1 MAKELGLDHPGAEYP
16 NICAG
21 TDRYAMFKVG
31 PVLSVSVSTCPGS
44 GLWGRALQGVG
55 PSACS
60 LVPCTSVSPGR
71 GGQGR
76 GEPSTSTSCPER
88 PRGAETGSV
97 PRDKRLLVPH
107 RASQRRRRWLCT
119 WAALPVWTWANV
131 CTSQSVHSFKRVFGS
146 PSSLAVS
153 LRCAGTQGGRPLTR
167 RWHLPLVLARHRHPL
182 HVRHAARGHQAAVP
196 RPLLRRHRHPHRHV
210 WRDR

>member
-1 MAKELGLDHPGAEYP
+1 MEAFAKYMAKELGLDHPGAEYP

-88 PRGAETGSV
+88 PGV
-97 PRDKRLLVPH
+97 
-107 RASQRRRRWLCT
+107 QRRVQFLETSGCWFPTELLSAADGGSARGPHCLCGPGQT
-119 WAALPVWTWANV
+119 FAPPKVFIVLNV
-131 CTSQSVHSFKRVFGS
+131 CLEV
-146 PSSLAVS
+146 
-153 LRCAGTQGGRPLTR
+153 RPL
-167 RWHLPLVLARHRHPL
+167 WLSA
-182 HVRHAARGHQAAVP
+182 
-196 RPLLRRHRHPHRHV
+196 
-210 WRDR
+210 